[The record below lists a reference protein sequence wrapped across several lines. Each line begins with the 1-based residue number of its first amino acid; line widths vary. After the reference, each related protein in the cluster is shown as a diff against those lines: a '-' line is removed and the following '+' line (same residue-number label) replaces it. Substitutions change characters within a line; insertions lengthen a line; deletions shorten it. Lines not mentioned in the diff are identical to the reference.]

1 MNNRGTCN
9 SSGIRGYT
17 LIETAIVISVVG
29 VLIGSFFSAYSLY
42 LQRKIQN
49 TTELNSTL
57 ITSAMSN
64 FLIQKGR
71 FPCPSRI
78 DALRDDSD
86 YGIESQCDP
95 TQASYP
101 IASNPGS
108 ASSAGTFNL
117 GLWYESSLT
126 MVDIDP
132 NPAVT
137 NIVTPKVRRG
147 GVPFRTLALP
157 EDRSFDGYGNRFTYA
172 VTEPQAVTSSYQKG
186 NGGIMIYNAANQ
198 PFFRVQTDTDK
209 IFLRPDSTLSNSL
222 WSPTSSPHL
231 VVDDV
236 TENNGSSERIYSNN
250 STQATIVMSLSNPVG
265 IVDPTGNSTL
275 RFRYVK
281 NNFSSNTPTSGG
293 NSGTLEVRVYTDSTL
308 TTQIASWSNTVPSS
322 ASWQGPVSITFA
334 NSLVPNWNN
343 VTLWVQHRPAA
354 TGTKRGVAI
363 SYFELDVDRLP
374 GVFIDY
380 FLFSSGKDQAGAYSR
395 WGQLVKPCPSVGL
408 DQQNCDV
415 ATQAIYRMT
424 DRADGTGATH
434 FDDGVKFFNSIEVP
448 LWRISGTGAHI
459 RDLLNLETSGG
470 KIAIK
475 TAPDTAPAAPILQV
489 SGEVRANG
497 SNAMV
502 GQICDIADTN
512 CFPASNL
519 ADPVTQATDFTC
531 PAGQYAQ
538 GFEFGKIKCTPDQYV
553 PCASGQVVT
562 GIAPDGTLE
571 CTSVVGCPA
580 TTIPLCYNTT
590 TGSNDTTVLPSG
602 IQGQNYITPSS
613 GYNYQE
619 TWTCGPNPWWTR
631 TGTTGICNCAPVDET
646 YDVPCNNV
654 WSGNWTGNVTM
665 HHVHTCPANTDSV
678 TQVSNTCVCVD
689 RVETYTDYA
698 GCGTGFSGSIT
709 YQRTWSCSSGTAG
722 AWSSWTVAPGGN
734 TCACTGLPSETRD
747 RTCATGSTG
756 IWKQARDFT
765 CPAGTWTAWYDTTN
779 TCTCQNGS
787 QDGPYNVGCPAGLT
801 GTKTKSRYF
810 DCSTSNYGAWVYTD
824 NCVCTPDTQTQ
835 TLSCPTAYSGAITQ
849 NRSFTCP
856 AATWSAWTTTTNT
869 CTCTGAT
876 EYRTIACAA
885 PLAGTKDQ
893 RRDYDCGTNTW
904 GSWTDT
910 TNNCY
915 VQSYNWTP
923 KVSADGPFSTQLS
936 VRAGDTC
943 STLNASTPC
952 CAQAGGGLGW
962 YHYAECKCE

>member
-1 MNNRGTCN
+1 MKNRG
-9 SSGIRGYT
+9 IWGYT

-29 VLIGSFFSAYSLY
+29 VLIGSFFSAYTLY

-49 TTELNSTL
+49 TTDLNSTL

-71 FPCPSRI
+71 FPCPARI

-86 YGIESQCDP
+86 YGVESQCDP
-95 TQASYP
+95 LVAAEYP
-101 IASNPGS
+101 HKNWPAS
-108 ASSAGTFNL
+108 ASTPGTFL
-117 GLWYESSLT
+117 HGLWYESSLT
-126 MVDIDP
+126 TVDI
-132 NPAVT
+132 NPSPTVT
-137 NIVTPKVRRG
+137 TIVTPKVRRG
-147 GVPFRTLALP
+147 SVPFRTLALP
-157 EDRSFDGYGNRFTYA
+157 EDRSFDGYGNRFVYA

-198 PFFRVQTDTDK
+198 PFFRVQQDTDK
-209 IFLRPDSTLSNSL
+209 IFLRPDSTLSATNVN
-222 WSPTSSPHL
+222 PTPATAAHL
-231 VVDDV
+231 KIDDVVVDNSAGDI
-236 TENNGSSERIYSNN
+236 IYAGNTAN
-250 STQATIVMSLSNPVG
+250 MNFDIGLSNPTG
-265 IVDPTGNSTL
+265 IVDGTGSTTIRFGYVRYNSST
-275 RFRYVK
+275 
-281 NNFSSNTPTSGG
+281 NSPSSSGNG
-293 NSGTLEVRVYTDSTL
+293 GTLEFRLYTDSSFATQL
-308 TTQIASWSNTVPSS
+308 ASLVVTTPASATWQTGTV
-322 ASWQGPVSITFA
+322 TFA
-334 NSLVPNWNN
+334 NSLVTDWNN
-343 VTLWVQHRPAA
+343 LSVRIKHTPNG
-354 TGTKRGVAI
+354 TGTNKRGAAI
-363 SYFELDVDRLP
+363 SYVQFEVDRVP
-374 GVFIDY
+374 GIFVDY
-380 FLFSSGKDQAGAYSR
+380 FLYSSGKDQAGAYSR

-415 ATQAIYRMT
+415 ATQAIYRMA
-424 DRADGTGATH
+424 DRADGVGAAH
-434 FDDGVKFFNSIEVP
+434 FDDGVRFFNSVEVP
-448 LWRISGTGAHI
+448 LWRVSGSGAHI

-470 KIAIK
+470 KISIR
-475 TAPDTAPAAPILQV
+475 TAPDPAPAAPVLQV
-489 SGEVRANG
+489 AGEVRANG

-502 GQICDIADTN
+502 GQLCDIADTN

-519 ADPVTQATDFTC
+519 ANPVTQATDFTC

-571 CTSVVGCPA
+571 CTSVVGCPS
-580 TTIPLCYNTT
+580 TTVPLCYNTT
-590 TGSNDTTVLPSG
+590 LAANDTTVLPSG
-602 IQGQNYITPSS
+602 IQGQNYITPNS
-613 GYNYQE
+613 GFNYQE

-631 TGTTGICNCAPVDET
+631 TGTTGICDCAPVDET
-646 YDVPCNNV
+646 YDVPCNNA

-678 TQVSNTCVCVD
+678 TEVSNTCACVD

-709 YQRTWSCSSGTAG
+709 YERTWSCTSGTAG
-722 AWSSWTVAPGGN
+722 AWSPWTVAAGGN
-734 TCACTGLPSETRD
+734 TCACTGLPSESRD
-747 RTCATGSTG
+747 LTCAAGYSGT
-756 IWKQARDFT
+756 WKQSRDFQ
-765 CPAGTWTAWYDTTN
+765 CPAGTWTGWYDTTN
-779 TCTCQNGS
+779 TCSCVAGS
-787 QDGPYNVGCPAGLT
+787 QDGPYNVGCSAGLT
-801 GTKTKSRYF
+801 GTKTQSRYY
-810 DCSTSNYGAWVYTD
+810 DCTANAYGPWVVTD

-835 TLSCPTAYSGAITQ
+835 TLSCPTAYSGSITQ

-876 EYRTIACAA
+876 EYRTIACTA

-910 TNNCY
+910 ASNCY

-943 STLNASTPC
+943 TTLNASTPC